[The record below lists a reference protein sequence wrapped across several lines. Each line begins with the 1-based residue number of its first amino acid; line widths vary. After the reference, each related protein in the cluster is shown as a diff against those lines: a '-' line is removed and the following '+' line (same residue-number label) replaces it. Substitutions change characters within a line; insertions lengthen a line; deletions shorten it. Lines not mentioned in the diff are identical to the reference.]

1 MNTTSSRQND
11 VQEALA
17 LLAQGRPADCEAALR
32 RVLRRHENDVLCRA
46 VCLDGLG
53 RALFALRRPVEAL
66 DALEQSL
73 RLLRGQAD
81 ASRSS
86 LPLLPGV
93 MQNLAHVRLAL
104 GRAEE
109 SLALGREAA
118 QLAEQIFEPDSP
130 RLAGAL
136 LRLSA
141 AYYRGRDFDEAE
153 RLMLRAKAI
162 WEAQD
167 GPVPPEL
174 GVCLNN
180 LGRICEERG
189 QFTEGIALHRRA
201 VALRRELL
209 GEHEDTAFSLGN
221 LGVALASDGQWE
233 EAAAVL
239 AEAMGLYT
247 RLGKGESPE
256 AVGYR
261 ANLAVCREA
270 LQARRAVRSAAAEHL
285 K

>member
-1 MNTTSSRQND
+1 MNTTPSRQND

-73 RLLRGQAD
+73 RLLRGQA
-81 ASRSS
+81 
-86 LPLLPGV
+86 
-93 MQNLAHVRLAL
+93 
-104 GRAEE
+104 EE
-109 SLALGREAA
+109 SLVLGGEAA
-118 QLAEQIFEPDSP
+118 QLAEQIFGPDTP

-141 AYYRGRDFDEAE
+141 AYYHGRDFDEAE

-189 QFTEGIALHRRA
+189 QFAEGIALHRRA
-201 VALRRELL
+201 VALRRELS

-221 LGVALASDGQWE
+221 LGVALDSDGQWE

-270 LQARRAVRSAAAEHL
+270 LQARRAARSAVSEHL

>member
-1 MNTTSSRQND
+1 M
-11 VQEALA
+11 
-17 LLAQGRPADCEAALR
+17 
-32 RVLRRHENDVLCRA
+32 
-46 VCLDGLG
+46 CLDGLG

-118 QLAEQIFEPDSP
+118 QLAEQIFGPDSP

>member
-17 LLAQGRPADCEAALR
+17 LLAQGRPADCETALR
-32 RVLRRHENDVLCRA
+32 QILRRHENDVLCRA

-118 QLAEQIFEPDSP
+118 QLAEQIFGPDSP